1 MCVLKILD
9 KKKGY
14 TNMKDTVSA
23 ENCHRTHSYQ
33 SSCTCN
39 VPSGIQGADDS
50 SDQDSSTSKYVVEN
64 DNRERRDGPGGN

>member
-1 MCVLKILD
+1 
-9 KKKGY
+9 
-14 TNMKDTVSA
+14 MKDTISA
-23 ENCHRTHSYQ
+23 ENCHRTHSCQ
-33 SSCTCN
+33 SSCTGN

>member
-1 MCVLKILD
+1 M
-9 KKKGY
+9 
-14 TNMKDTVSA
+14 NDTIST
-23 ENCHRTHSYQ
+23 ENCHRAHSYK
-33 SSCTCN
+33 SSCTNN